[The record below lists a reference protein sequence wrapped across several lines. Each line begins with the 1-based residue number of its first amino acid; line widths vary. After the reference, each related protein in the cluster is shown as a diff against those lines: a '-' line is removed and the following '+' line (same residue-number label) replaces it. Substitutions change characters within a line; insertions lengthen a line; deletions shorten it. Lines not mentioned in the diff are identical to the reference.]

1 MATRSLK
8 RVLRKTKDFGSI
20 AAKVAMIKGTEKS
33 YYVGNMN
40 SVKRRNLLDVRSY
53 SSYGLS
59 SAGVKLGFPAQFVE
73 RYGTIHPEGAKKILT
88 DLYSNATAKMMAED
102 NKRGTKR
109 LFIRDFN
116 GLHSAVL
123 TDKYSV
129 FDDDEVVDI
138 LKENDYLMNSDEFWY
153 SVSPERFHA
162 RFISKNKLYIQDDPS
177 PLSMCVF
184 VDNSMCGMSSFRIRF
199 GIYRWACT
207 NGMISGLK
215 EFEIV
220 REAHKGEKEYVEIVA
235 KALEDVPK
243 YEQMLLDMVEDASMT
258 EASIYEL
265 DDDKAKAYLQKKLLV
280 SQKAADTILTT
291 FRTVYGGKSRWDLTN
306 AITDYA
312 HGVELESR
320 LDLEAKALL
329 VA

>member
-1 MATRSLK
+1 MTDEKNTR
-8 RVLRKTKDFGSI
+8 
-20 AAKVAMIKGTEKS
+20 
-33 YYVGNMN
+33 
-40 SVKRRNLLDVRSY
+40 
-53 SSYGLS
+53 
-59 SAGVKLGFPAQFVE
+59 
-73 RYGTIHPEGAKKILT
+73 GAKKLFVRDFYDKHCALLT
-88 DLYSNATAKMMAED
+88 D
-102 NKRGTKR
+102 R
-109 LFIRDFN
+109 
-116 GLHSAVL
+116 
-123 TDKYSV
+123 YSV
-129 FDDDEVVDI
+129 FDDNEIIDI
-138 LKENDYLMNSDEFWY
+138 LQQNEYLMNAEEFWY

-162 RFISKNKLYIQDDPS
+162 RFVSKNKLYINGDPS

-220 REAHKGEKEYVEIVA
+220 REMHKGEKEYVQIVA
-235 KALEDVPK
+235 KALEEVPK
-243 YEQMLLDMVEDASMT
+243 YEQMLLDMVKDASMT

-280 SQKAADTILTT
+280 SQKAADEILTT
-291 FRTVYGGKSRWDLTN
+291 FRVVYGGKSRWDLTN

-312 HGVELESR
+312 HKVNLDERINLET
-320 LDLEAKALL
+320 KALM